1 MERQEIREPNGRI
14 VGFLETLDNG
24 DIQARV
30 IDGRIVGFYRKASNT
45 TIDISGRIIARG
57 NIVASLIWENKSN

>member
-30 IDGRIVGFYRKASNT
+30 FNGRIVGFYRKASNT
-45 TIDISGRIIARG
+45 TTDFLGRIIARG
-57 NIVASLIWENKSN
+57 NIVVSLIWENKSN